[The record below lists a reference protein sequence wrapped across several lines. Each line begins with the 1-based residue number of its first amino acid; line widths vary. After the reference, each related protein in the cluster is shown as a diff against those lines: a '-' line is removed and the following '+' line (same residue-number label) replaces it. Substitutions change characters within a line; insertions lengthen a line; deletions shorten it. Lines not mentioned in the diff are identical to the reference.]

1 MLDIRLSLVVVL
13 ESNKER
19 QVMSDTTNTNLIE
32 EAYSILEEGYLNKYD
47 TNKLE
52 LALGA
57 NDLNTVFEVVQEYRL
72 NCYRE
77 EVLSGREEF

>member
-1 MLDIRLSLVVVL
+1 MWYIDKVI
-13 ESNKER
+13 KKGK
-19 QVMSDTTNTNLIE
+19 QVSDTTNTNLIE
-32 EAYSILEEGYLNKYD
+32 EANSILEEGYLNKYD

-72 NCYRE
+72 TCYRE
-77 EVLSGREEF
+77 EVLSGRDEF

>member
-1 MLDIRLSLVVVL
+1 MLHYRG
-13 ESNKER
+13 NKER
-19 QVMSDTTNTNLIE
+19 QIMSNNQNTNLIE
-32 EAYSILEEGYLNKYD
+32 EANSILEEGYLNKYD

-72 NCYRE
+72 TCYRE
-77 EVLSGREEF
+77 EVLSGRDEF